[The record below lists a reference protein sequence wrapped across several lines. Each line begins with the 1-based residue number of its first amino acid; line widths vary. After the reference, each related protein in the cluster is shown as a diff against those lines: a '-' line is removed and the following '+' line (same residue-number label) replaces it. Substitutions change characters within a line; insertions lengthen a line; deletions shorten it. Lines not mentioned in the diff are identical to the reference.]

1 MPAELRAELVIKLNG
16 RKQTDM
22 LDDIIEVVV
31 DSNLHL
37 PSMATIEL
45 YDNTMEW
52 LDETNIA
59 IGKPVELTFEAQERD
74 EKTEGVARILFKGEV
89 TALEPIFKPSGQ
101 VSLLIRCYDQTHRLH
116 LGKRTRTFLEKTD
129 GDIAKDVASD
139 SGLSPDVDA
148 TPTKI
153 PYVLQHN
160 QTNMEFLLERAK
172 RIGYWVYASE
182 GKLHFKKPDAT
193 FPAGTKLE
201 YGQELIEFRPRMS
214 AVGQPGKAIV
224 TGWDIKTKKLI
235 ESKVAAASA
244 VKMAKVGLATSPAAL
259 AKSGFKVS
267 DAEIHIVHQALVD
280 AKDASAIATGALE
293 DIASEAWH
301 AEGECFGETRMQAG
315 TWVTITGCGSR
326 FSGKYLIT
334 AATHVYRSG
343 VYRTRF
349 VASGHLPY
357 TLSSLVG
364 GGSAGTIDVAAS
376 AMPGVTIGVVT
387 NTKDKD
393 GLSRVKVKFPWLP
406 KFKGAEIESSWA
418 RLSAPMAGKERGF
431 MFMPAVNDE
440 VLVAF
445 ENGDPST
452 PYILGGLWNGKDKSP
467 LTADEASKDGKTAK
481 HIIKTGSGHVIILD
495 DSANKESIS
504 ITDKTTKNMIIIS
517 SKDNTITIKSDKD
530 IVLEAKG
537 QISMKAGKDIL
548 FDGLNVKFAAK
559 AKYVVE
565 AKGGLFFATPSTAKI
580 EATKVEV
587 LGKAGVAL
595 KTAGMGIVDISP
607 AKTTINNG
615 GLEVM

>member
-1 MPAELRAELVIKLNG
+1 MPDELRAELVIKLGG

-37 PSMATIEL
+37 PAMATIEL
-45 YDNTMEW
+45 YDTAMEW
-52 LDETNIA
+52 VNDSAIA

-74 EKTEGVARILFKGEV
+74 EKVEGAPRLLFKGEV

-129 GDIAKDVASD
+129 GDIAKDVAGD
-139 SGLSPDVDA
+139 SGLTPDVDA
-148 TPTKI
+148 TTTKN

-160 QTNMEFLLERAK
+160 QTNMEFLLERAR

-182 GKLHFKKPDAT
+182 GKLHFKKPAAT

-201 YGQELIEFRPRMS
+201 YGQELIEFRPRLS
-214 AVGQPGKAIV
+214 AVGQPGKSIV
-224 TGWDIKTKKLI
+224 TGWDIKTKKLV
-235 ESKVAAASA
+235 EGKVASTTA
-244 VKMAKVGLATSPAAL
+244 VKMAKVGIATAPSAL

-267 DAEIHIVHQALVD
+267 DAEMHIVHQPVVD
-280 AKDASAIATGALE
+280 AKDAAAIATGALE

-301 AEGECFGETRMQAG
+301 AEGECFGETRLQAG
-315 TWVTITGCGSR
+315 TWVTITGCGTR
-326 FSGKYLIT
+326 FSGKYLVT
-334 AATHVYRSG
+334 SATHVYRSG

-357 TLSSLVG
+357 TFSSLVG
-364 GGSAGTIDVAAS
+364 GRAGTIDQPTS

-418 RLSAPMAGKERGF
+418 RLSAPMAGKQRGF

-445 ENGDPST
+445 ENGDPSA

-467 LTADEASKDGKTAK
+467 LTAEEASKDGKTTK

-495 DSANKESIS
+495 DTASKESIS

-537 QISMKAGKDIL
+537 KITMKATQDIL
-548 FDGLNVKFAAK
+548 FEGLNIKFTAK
-559 AKYVVE
+559 AKFNVE
-565 AKGGLFFATPSTAKI
+565 AKGGILLATTAVAKI
-580 EATKVEV
+580 EATKVDV